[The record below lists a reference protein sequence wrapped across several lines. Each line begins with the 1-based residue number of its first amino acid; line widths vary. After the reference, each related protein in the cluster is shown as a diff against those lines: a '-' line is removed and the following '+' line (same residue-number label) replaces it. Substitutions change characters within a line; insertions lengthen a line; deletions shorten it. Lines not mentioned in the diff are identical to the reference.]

1 MALNTE
7 LLLTL
12 KNLDGCGNKTVLAIA
27 ESMSSGIR
35 NIEDLCNKWKTL
47 KGKKFEKHHT
57 EDLIRANRL
66 ALQII
71 QKSEEE
77 GIGVLGYYDDRYPD
91 MLRRTLDEK
100 GKVDAPLILFYR
112 GSLEA
117 LTKPSITII
126 GTREPTPTGEKAGI
140 FFAEKFAKAGF
151 NIVSGLALGCDTTAH
166 LGALKAKGTTTA
178 FLSGGLDWDS
188 IYPKENLKLAKQI
201 VANGGLLLSEY
212 PIGQSGNRYS
222 LVARDRLQAGL
233 SQATVVVQ
241 TTEKG
246 GTMHAVA
253 TTLLAHKP
261 LYMVKYKNEE
271 ELLSIKVAGNN
282 KYIAEK
288 KAMALTSENLVEVL
302 DSLANHTEK
311 SSFSQLPKEQNLFE

>member
-12 KNLDGCGNKTVLAIA
+12 KNLNGCGNKTTLAIA
-27 ESMSSGIR
+27 ESMPPGIE

-47 KGKKFEKHHT
+47 KGKKFEKHST

-71 QKSEEE
+71 QNSEEE
-77 GIGVLGYYDDRYPD
+77 GIGILGYYDEHYPD
-91 MLRRTLDEK
+91 LLRRTLDEK
-100 GKVDAPLILFYR
+100 GKIDAPLILFYR

-117 LTKPSITII
+117 LAKPCITVI
-126 GTREPTPTGEKAGI
+126 GTREPTPTGEKAGV
-140 FFAEKFAKAGF
+140 FFAEKFANAGF
-151 NIVSGLALGCDTTAH
+151 NIVSGLALGCDSTAH
-166 LGALKAKGTTTA
+166 QGALKVKGTTTA
-178 FLSGGLDWDS
+178 FLPGGLDWDS

-201 VANGGLLLSEY
+201 VANGGILLSEY
-212 PIGQSGNRYS
+212 PIGQIGNRYS

-233 SQATVVVQ
+233 SLATVVIQ
-241 TTEKG
+241 TAEKG

-261 LYMVKYKNEE
+261 LYMVKYKNED
-271 ELLSIKVAGNN
+271 ELLSVNVAGNN
-282 KYIAEK
+282 KYITEK
-288 KAMALTSENLVEVL
+288 KAVALTSENLVEVL
-302 DSLANHTEK
+302 DSLAKH
-311 SSFSQLPKEQNLFE
+311 SQNLSYSKQPKEQNLFE